1 MVMTFACQQVARCW
15 YVHKVVQGPGFL
27 STSPDN
33 ISSSFFQGAVR
44 REGASS
50 PTVPP
55 PPLHLD
61 THSEEERGDAK
72 VEVNI
77 K

>member
-1 MVMTFACQQVARCW
+1 MFGMCISTIHRSLP
-15 YVHKVVQGPGFL
+15 YPVQGPGL
-27 STSPDN
+27 DSTSPAN
-33 ISSSFFQGAVR
+33 ISSSFLQGAVR

-55 PPLHLD
+55 PPLPLD
-61 THSEEERGDAK
+61 THSEEERRETN
-72 VEVNI
+72 VEGNM